1 MLLISFWAK
10 FESAADGGFC
20 LLESDSKIRV
30 FPYGQ
35 APGIIRSS
43 RMSGEVPSLR
53 AYKMNDLAYAPDK
66 RQQVPRALFLKGLL
80 IVLTIGFALNTL
92 VSLGTMPTDR
102 SPWYYLGC
110 VTCAVILI
118 ALPIW
123 TYLEISQLQ
132 RALRKVSE
140 EIEEL
145 RSRKAHRTGD

>member
-1 MLLISFWAK
+1 MR
-10 FESAADGGFC
+10 ADAGFG
-20 LLESDSKIRV
+20 LLESDSGIRA

-35 APGIIRSS
+35 VPGIIRAS
-43 RMSGEVPSLR
+43 RMSGKVPSLR
-53 AYKMNDLAYAPDK
+53 STYKMNDLAYAPDK

-102 SPWYYLGC
+102 SPWYYLGY

-132 RALRKVSE
+132 RALRKVFE